1 MVYIVLSMF
10 IDSAATARI
19 CPDFSALKLDIHKI
33 LSFSKVMKSLPLK
46 VISIISNVVIVLPTN

>member
-1 MVYIVLSMF
+1 MF
-10 IDSAATARI
+10 IDSGCTARI